1 MAELYHLNIRG
12 LKIFNSD
19 KINKVCY
26 ILEKVSQVLFLNIQ
40 ETHLRDNSEI
50 PRKFDRFTH
59 LYHQISSHTVD
70 TDKGAGILMFV
81 NKTEEI
87 VEVNNCIP
95 GRLLFVRT
103 QNKVSKNYYN
113 ILSFY
118 GKSHASLIE
127 IQNYLQIVYDK
138 ITEVNLA
145 NSIIVGDFNFVTSTM
160 DRNTN
165 IFTAA
170 DKMYTK
176 DWLKLEIDLGLV
188 DAFRV
193 TNPKRRLY
201 TFTHTNG
208 KSKSRIDRM
217 YLSGDV
223 QGKIESSVVDNCFCS
238 DHKIVRLRLAS
249 EINVG
254 PGQWVLNNLYLQ
266 NTAYIDS
273 IKNVIKEYSNNKTD
287 FKDAKANW
295 EFLKQNI
302 AAESKT
308 FGKKQLKMTK
318 NSTV

>member
-1 MAELYHLNIRG
+1 
-12 LKIFNSD
+12 
-19 KINKVCY
+19 
-26 ILEKVSQVLFLNIQ
+26 
-40 ETHLRDNSEI
+40 
-50 PRKFDRFTH
+50 
-59 LYHQISSHTVD
+59 
-70 TDKGAGILMFV
+70 MFV

-176 DWLKLEIDLGLV
+176 D
-188 DAFRV
+188 
-193 TNPKRRLY
+193 
-201 TFTHTNG
+201 
-208 KSKSRIDRM
+208 
-217 YLSGDV
+217 
-223 QGKIESSVVDNCFCS
+223 
-238 DHKIVRLRLAS
+238 
-249 EINVG
+249 
-254 PGQWVLNNLYLQ
+254 
-266 NTAYIDS
+266 
-273 IKNVIKEYSNNKTD
+273 
-287 FKDAKANW
+287 
-295 EFLKQNI
+295 
-302 AAESKT
+302 
-308 FGKKQLKMTK
+308 
-318 NSTV
+318 